1 MADNRALFYAIAGII
16 LMAMIVPLVLNP
28 LPTVTNEPAKA
39 AKESG
44 LVGSA
49 TFNPNNPSAT
59 CIDHSK
65 IDIYARSYITY
76 NGVNYVDYCSGS
88 NIVKMICSSNKLEKN
103 SVSYP
108 CTNACNSG
116 ACIR

>member
-1 MADNRALFYAIAGII
+1 MAGNRALFFAISGII

-28 LPTVTNEPAKA
+28 LPPVDNPGKA
-39 AKESG
+39 VIKKG

-49 TFNPNNPSAT
+49 AFNPNTNPED
-59 CIDHSK
+59 CIEHANIDVFSK
-65 IDIYARSYITY
+65 SYITY

-88 NIVKMICSSNKLEKN
+88 NVVKMICSGKEKS

-108 CTNACNSG
+108 CANGCAGG
-116 ACIR
+116 ACKLQ